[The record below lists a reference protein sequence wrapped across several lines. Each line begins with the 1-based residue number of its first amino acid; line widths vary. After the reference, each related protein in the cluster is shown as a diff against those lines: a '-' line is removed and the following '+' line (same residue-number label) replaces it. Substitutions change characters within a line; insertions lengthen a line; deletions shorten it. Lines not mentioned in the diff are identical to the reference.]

1 MDLFFIEK
9 LIAMFFETTLVVF
22 TGLVVTGKGEW
33 NLKLY
38 MRLSALSWVFTATVR
53 VLYEL
58 FNLPLGTHTLIFIA
72 FMIMVLKF
80 EGKFGWFRSIT
91 AILFSFILLFMGEGL
106 ILFNW
111 LRLNNISFQNLFET
125 LGGRLLG
132 QLLTDSLMI
141 IVLIFMKWGRITY
154 GFKKSS

>member
-1 MDLFFIEK
+1 MDLFLIEK
-9 LIAMFFETTLVVF
+9 LVTMFFETALVII

-38 MRLSALSWVFTATVR
+38 MRLSGLSWIFNVAVR
-53 VLYEL
+53 ELYEL
-58 FNLPLGTHTLIFIA
+58 FGFPLGTHTFIFIA
-72 FMIMVLKF
+72 LMIMILKL

-91 AILFSFILLFMGEGL
+91 AILLSFILLFMGEGL
-106 ILFNW
+106 ILLNW
-111 LRLNNISFQNLFET
+111 LRLNNISFESLLGT

-141 IVLIFMKWGRITY
+141 IVLIFMKWGRVTY